1 MSISEPENSFANL
14 VDLLARLRGP
24 DGCPWDQKQTHSSLK
39 RFLLE
44 ETYEVLEAIDQ
55 GSPKKMSEELGD
67 VLLQVLFQSQIAKE
81 AGEFSIVDVTNS
93 LKEKLVRRHPHV
105 FGDMNVKNSQEVEEL
120 WEEVKLKE
128 NEQSTS
134 LGHIPLGMPA
144 LAHSQLMQE
153 RASKTGFDWNEFTN
167 MLEKVTEEIQ
177 EIRASSSEDERANEF
192 GDLLMVLVNVGIHL
206 GVNSEDALR
215 TANHRFQS
223 RFTTMETMASEQ
235 GLVFKELPLASKEEL
250 WHEVK
255 ARGHK
260 TSL

>member
-1 MSISEPENSFANL
+1 MNMPESENGFANL

-24 DGCPWDQKQTHSSLK
+24 DGCPWDRKQTHSSLK

-44 ETYEVLEAIDQ
+44 ETYEALEAIDQ

-81 AGEFSIVDVTNS
+81 AGEFSIVDVINR
-93 LKEKLVRRHPHV
+93 LEEKLIRRHPHV

-120 WEEVKLKE
+120 WEKVKLKE
-128 NEQSTS
+128 KEQSTS
-134 LGHIPLGMPA
+134 LGHIPLSMPA

-153 RASKTGFDWNEFTN
+153 RAAKAGFDWDEFN
-167 MLEKVTEEIQ
+167 HVLDKVTEEIR
-177 EIRASSSEDERANEF
+177 EIKESSSENERANEF
-192 GDLLMVLVNVGIHL
+192 GDLLMVLVNVGRHL
-206 GVNSEDALR
+206 GVNPEDALR

-223 RFTTMETMASEQ
+223 RFTAMETIASERR
-235 GLVFKELPLASKEEL
+235 LVFKELPLESKEKL
-250 WHEVK
+250 WQEVK
-255 ARGHK
+255 DRENK